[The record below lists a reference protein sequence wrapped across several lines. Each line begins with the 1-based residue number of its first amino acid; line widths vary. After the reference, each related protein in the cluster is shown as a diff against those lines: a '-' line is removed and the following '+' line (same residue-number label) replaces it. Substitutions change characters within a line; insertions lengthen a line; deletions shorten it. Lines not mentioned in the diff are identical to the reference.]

1 MKTNKKTYLIAALL
15 LISLV
20 SAIPIDPLPGS
31 GQTQHTTS
39 VPAQIPE
46 STYPQLPLA
55 LFAAAAAALLIY
67 QQAAKPRYITD
78 GATYRIDSSGKLY
91 LPTGGGWTEATF
103 SSDAAYTQY
112 LRTSVKSAAGDKVA
126 VRGADGKWALASKS
140 AVSSYLS
147 MLDSSQSKLTQ
158 LQKDLPGARG
168 RFFAAKRQSATSWMT
183 RSAAAVYDRVLSSID
198 AAKSTISSLSSW
210 LTDLT
215 KLESS
220 DKYGFKFSGR
230 TYTYSSSGLV
240 SIEAQSAYTRF
251 KEDATASESSFTSE
265 LKTLFS
271 GYSSHAA
278 ALGWSGV
285 DLMKQRMKEIYQTH
299 LSEIGAASQEFSVDY
314 VKNGDWKHAEKK
326 RSELSSETKDDMKV
340 LYEKYLEKI
349 DELAY
354 DKLVSAEE
362 KARIAAEEARLK
374 QEEAWRAQSFWD
386 RNGDKIRAKLKKD
399 YVSSLA
405 AAGKLRDSAL
415 KAYTGS
421 VTTTYYDAFEKVGFL
436 ESHDRSGS
444 EFDRYYLGYRSEVGD
459 QQLVARDAKSLNR
472 AADIMDALNKAL
484 AQGDVYLSNDV
495 RYLQSYLSDVEE
507 SAGSQAYG
515 WFKESLY
522 TPWATQFEESW
533 KTAAEAEK
541 EKLKKQAEAAAV
553 ASQVAAGRAATAD
566 MIQKMQAR
574 DLLLKQFQDFGWGQ
588 YNPFNPTGV
597 CEAPQTSLSSVG
609 EESYLTDPRY
619 IEAKGIYDFIDGID
633 RWTYTDL
640 GGKLVVDLVG
650 WSEGVAGDV
659 GGAVWNPIKDLGEGI
674 YDAAKPYVAATYSLM
689 SLGQVSGDT
698 ASSYVDYWARLG
710 GVFGQRILDDA
721 AGLYDLGKF
730 VTKTP
735 VGWAKFAASISLAI
749 TPISIYVRD
758 HPQEISQAI
767 KSDLDSRIQLIQ
779 DTWGKIFSQLT
790 DPFGQKYPMTVDGA
804 IDEGAAR
811 GFGAFGLRPGDTDLL
826 TSLFGIHDDLAG
838 KRFDDATTKLAA
850 DTVFFTALSK
860 LLGLGGKT
868 TTAGGTAV
876 EELSGRTL
884 SEQVTYLKTLGWS
897 DKQIATAII
906 ENLGPKTTTGD
917 VSVLESLLTDVK
929 VISGSETMAGK
940 PAYYASSWLE
950 DVKIS
955 GKLSGVPAKDIYLV
969 QAQPTGEALL
979 SASGTGFFVP
989 VEASSAEEAAAIAQN
1004 LGRVGF
1010 VSETALPKGIEAA
1023 GQFTVYKIPAGTA
1036 LPAGLEAS
1044 IGGTAPIA
1052 QFGTGGAAQIEI
1064 KGLNTKILTAWKV
1077 DTYMWVRS

>member
-183 RSAAAVYDRVLSSID
+183 RSAAAVYDKILGGID
-198 AAKSTISSLSSW
+198 AAKSTIGSLTSW
-210 LTDLT
+210 LSDLT
-215 KLESS
+215 KFGSS

-230 TYTYSSSGLV
+230 TYTYGSSGLEA
-240 SIEAQSAYTRF
+240 IKAQSAYSRF
-251 KEDATASESSFTSE
+251 KEEATASESSFTSE

-340 LYEKYLEKI
+340 LYEKYLEKL

-533 KTAAEAEK
+533 KAGVEK
-541 EKLKKQAEAAAV
+541 EKERLRQEAESEAKAV
-553 ASQVAAGRAATAD
+553 ASQIAAGRAATAD

-588 YNPFNPTGV
+588 YNPNNPNGV
-597 CEAPQTSLSSVG
+597 CVASTENTSSLATVSITITPLFDENGRRESNLLDNIVGVVFGAGEGLNDLVTGLGSLLHGAGETAWNYLNNPVKTKLDLYSKVAYLVTHPKEVTTQVLDAIFMPVIKDWYGGRPGEAVGRLGFEIFAALFPADELKGASKVDDVSALAKAEKISAAAKAAETASIFDRFTGTFDDILKAIKNKLGFADETSILTKDELLKIGFKEEQIIKIESLGLNKAGIQRVIDAGGIEQLTYALRTYDNFVLKDMFEYSSTAVNKFRSSQAIRVTTRTDSAMLSKFGEPTNGFFAVDADVLRGLDLTKIEDVMKLEGRLGKLPGSLVNELKAGGELRIYTLPENAKYTLPQNG
-609 EESYLTDPRY
+609 D
-619 IEAKGIYDFIDGID
+619 A
-633 RWTYTDL
+633 DL
-640 GGKLVVDLVG
+640 GIPG
-650 WSEGVAGDV
+650 SGVTV
-659 GGAVWNPIKDLGEGI
+659 GGAQERFVEGSMDLTKLS
-674 YDAAKPYVAATYSLM
+674 YKPYV
-689 SLGQVSGDT
+689 
-698 ASSYVDYWARLG
+698 
-710 GVFGQRILDDA
+710 
-721 AGLYDLGKF
+721 
-730 VTKTP
+730 
-735 VGWAKFAASISLAI
+735 
-749 TPISIYVRD
+749 
-758 HPQEISQAI
+758 
-767 KSDLDSRIQLIQ
+767 
-779 DTWGKIFSQLT
+779 
-790 DPFGQKYPMTVDGA
+790 
-804 IDEGAAR
+804 
-811 GFGAFGLRPGDTDLL
+811 
-826 TSLFGIHDDLAG
+826 
-838 KRFDDATTKLAA
+838 
-850 DTVFFTALSK
+850 
-860 LLGLGGKT
+860 
-868 TTAGGTAV
+868 
-876 EELSGRTL
+876 
-884 SEQVTYLKTLGWS
+884 
-897 DKQIATAII
+897 
-906 ENLGPKTTTGD
+906 
-917 VSVLESLLTDVK
+917 
-929 VISGSETMAGK
+929 
-940 PAYYASSWLE
+940 
-950 DVKIS
+950 
-955 GKLSGVPAKDIYLV
+955 
-969 QAQPTGEALL
+969 
-979 SASGTGFFVP
+979 
-989 VEASSAEEAAAIAQN
+989 
-1004 LGRVGF
+1004 
-1010 VSETALPKGIEAA
+1010 
-1023 GQFTVYKIPAGTA
+1023 
-1036 LPAGLEAS
+1036 
-1044 IGGTAPIA
+1044 
-1052 QFGTGGAAQIEI
+1052 
-1064 KGLNTKILTAWKV
+1064 LN
-1077 DTYMWVRS
+1077 